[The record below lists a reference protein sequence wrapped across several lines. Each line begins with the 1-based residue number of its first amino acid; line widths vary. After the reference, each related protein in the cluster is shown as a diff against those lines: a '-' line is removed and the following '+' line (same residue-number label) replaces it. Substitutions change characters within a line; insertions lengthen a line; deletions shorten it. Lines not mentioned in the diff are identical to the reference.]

1 MPDSAEHDL
10 PGLRPT
16 SLRDLNDLYY
26 FARVV
31 DDGGFSAAARALE
44 VSKSHLS
51 RRVAA
56 LEQRLGLR
64 LLQRSTRKLIPT
76 EAGERYLGYCRIIA
90 ETAQE
95 ADEAMLDLLAEPTG
109 PVTLSAPIG
118 LAQAVLPVVLPG
130 FLRAYPKVTLR
141 VHATA
146 TIVDLF
152 QDRVDIALRVREK
165 VEEDAN
171 VIVRRYGVSELSLV
185 ASREYI
191 ARCGAP
197 TSPSDLRD
205 HTTVSWDA
213 ASTGADTWRLY
224 DPSGQALDVVHYPRL
239 VCAEFQ
245 ALLESV
251 RSGEGIGL
259 LPHKL
264 WRRVDGGTGNLV
276 PLLPDWRAP
285 EGIVYGAYASRR
297 GMVPAVRVLID
308 YLAEHLTAL
317 LQSSDRELP
326 DPPHVAL
333 GERRVLPAAV
343 PNAELDQKAPG

>member
-1 MPDSAEHDL
+1 MTDSADRDL

-56 LEQRLGLR
+56 LENRLGLR
-64 LLQRSTRKLIPT
+64 LLQRSTRKLVPT

-95 ADEAMLDLLAEPTG
+95 ADESMLDLLAEPTG

-118 LAQAVLPVVLPG
+118 LAQAVLPIVLPG
-130 FLRAYPKVTLR
+130 FMQAYPKVTVRL
-141 VHATA
+141 HAT
-146 TIVDLF
+146 TSVVDLF
-152 QDRVDIALRVREK
+152 QDRVDIALRVREAIN
-165 VEEDAN
+165 EDGN
-171 VIVRRYGVSELSLV
+171 VVVRRFGVSELSLV
-185 ASREYI
+185 ASRDYL

-197 TSPSDLRD
+197 SNPTDLRG
-205 HTTVSWDA
+205 HATVSWDA

-224 DPSGQALDVVHYPRL
+224 DTAGHAVDVVHYPRL
-239 VCAEFQ
+239 VCGEFQ
-245 ALLESV
+245 LLIESV
-251 RSGEGIGL
+251 RSGQGIGL

-264 WRRVDGGTGNLV
+264 WRRVDASAQQLV
-276 PLLPDWRAP
+276 QLLPAWRAP
-285 EGIVYGAYASRR
+285 EGIVYGVYASRR

-308 YLAEHLTAL
+308 YLTEHLTAL
-317 LQSSDRELP
+317 LQGPGDQMLE
-326 DPPHVAL
+326 PPHMAMAWQDPQAL
-333 GERRVLPAAV
+333 PS
-343 PNAELDQKAPG
+343 PLDIPPQNAPG

>member
-1 MPDSAEHDL
+1 MPDSAERDL

-64 LLQRSTRKLIPT
+64 LLQRSTRKLVPT
-76 EAGERYLGYCRIIA
+76 EAGERYLGFCRIIA

-146 TIVDLF
+146 GVVDLY

-171 VIVRRYGVSELSLV
+171 VIVRRFGVSELSLV
-185 ASREYI
+185 ASRDYI

-197 TSPSDLRD
+197 STPTDLRE

-239 VCAEFQ
+239 VCPEFQ
-245 ALLESV
+245 ALIESV
-251 RSGEGIGL
+251 RCGEGIGL

-264 WRRVDGGTGNLV
+264 WRRIDAGRGDLV

-308 YLAEHLTAL
+308 YLTEHLTAL
-317 LQSSDRELP
+317 MQSPGGELLE
-326 DPPHVAL
+326 PPHLAMGPRMPSAASVA
-333 GERRVLPAAV
+333 RATS
-343 PNAELDQKAPG
+343 QKAPG